1 MALSRSKI
9 ALIGGV
15 LTLVV
20 STAGVMLMPV
30 THRSV
35 PSPAPSAA
43 GPRYD
48 SAALG
53 DVTAKIMVQMP
64 DGRTCSLGSFNNTT
78 GRVSDT
84 KDHCAVVSDDS
95 DGRPMGT
102 VHRLEKIQK
111 SFNGK

>member
-9 ALIGGV
+9 ALLGGI
-15 LTLVV
+15 LTVVV
-20 STAGVMLMPV
+20 SAAGVMLMPV
-30 THRSV
+30 THRAQPPATV
-35 PSPAPSAA
+35 PTT
-43 GPRYD
+43 PRYD

-53 DVTAKIMVQMP
+53 DVTAKIMVQLH

-78 GRVSDT
+78 GRVSEPGNRCAET
-84 KDHCAVVSDDS
+84 KDDN

>member
-9 ALIGGV
+9 ALIGGA
-15 LTLVV
+15 LTLLV
-20 STAGVMLMPV
+20 SAAGVMLMPV
-30 THRSV
+30 SHRAEPPV
-35 PSPAPSAA
+35 PPAS
-43 GPRYD
+43 PRYD
-48 SAALG
+48 SAALS
-53 DVTAKIMVQMP
+53 DVTAKILVQMP
-64 DGRTCSLGSFNNTT
+64 DGRTCSLGAFNNTT